1 MDALRRCYGE
11 AVASSDSEGEVER
24 KRVDAAPH
32 LDPKDVRA
40 KGGSIVSRATTKE
53 GDVHVQGV
61 FAENNHLLGRVD
73 DLAVARTGFETQRRE
88 HDRIRRGGGSDPT
101 RKRAK
106 KKTTRDGPNHDPS
119 TDAWLYE
126 DRKSPWAAPG
136 KKEAVERNREDAAMR
151 EQAAEEEEEEEDI
164 FAVEKP
170 TGPSEAPVTSTKPSV
185 ETDKTVFHGKQEKDY
200 QGRGWSE
207 PPRDRKPIQET
218 CYVPKRHVHT
228 WKGHTKGVA
237 AIRFFPIHGHLLLS
251 ASMDGT
257 VKIWDVYG
265 DKRCMRSYMGH
276 AQAVRDICFSNDG
289 TRFASCSWDK
299 KMKLWDTETGKV
311 LGTYSTG
318 RVPLCVKIHPNE
330 NMQHVLLAGTSDNK
344 VVEFDTN
351 TGEQIQQYT
360 EHMGAVNTITFIDDN
375 RRFVTSSDDKTVR
388 VWEYGI
394 PVQIKYIAEPDMHS
408 MPSVA
413 VHPNQKWF
421 VAQSLDNTV
430 VTYSTKDRFRMNRKK
445 TFKGHR
451 NSGYACQVNFSH
463 DGQFVVSGD
472 AEGRC
477 FFWDWKTTRV
487 FRSIKAH
494 DNVCVGCEWHPYETS
509 KVATCGWDGL
519 IKYWD

>member
-1 MDALRRCYGE
+1 MDALARCYGE
-11 AVASSDSEGEVER
+11 GGESSASEEVGKEEGIS
-24 KRVDAAPH
+24 AAPV
-32 LDPKDVRA
+32 LDP
-40 KGGSIVSRATTKE
+40 SSERATAWTLAQRP
-53 GDVHVQGV
+53 GMDVDLTVGEAP
-61 FAENNHLLGRVD
+61 AENNHLLGRVE
-73 DLAVARTGFETQRRE
+73 DLVVARTGFEAQRRA
-88 HDRIRRGGGSDPT
+88 HDRLQRGGGSIPT

-106 KKTTRDGPNHDPS
+106 KGTTKDPNDLDPS
-119 TDAWLYE
+119 TEKWLYE

-136 KKEAVERNREDAAMR
+136 RREAVEQARNEAMQR
-151 EQAAEEEEEEEDI
+151 EQGEQEEEEEDI
-164 FAVEKP
+164 FAVGNQTVPKG
-170 TGPSEAPVTSTKPSV
+170 GPVATKETEEEAGKS
-185 ETDKTVFHGKQEKDY
+185 VFHGKQEKDY
-200 QGRGWSE
+200 QGRGWWE
-207 PPRDRKPIQET
+207 PPRERKPIQET
-218 CYVPKRHVHT
+218 CYVPKRHMHT

-237 AIRFFPIHGHLLLS
+237 AIRFFPVHGHLLLS
-251 ASMDGT
+251 ASMDST

-276 AQAVRDICFSNDG
+276 SQAVRDICFSNDG
-289 TRFASCSWDK
+289 TKFASCSWDK

-318 RVPLCVKIHPNE
+318 KVPLCVKIHPSE

-408 MPSVA
+408 MPSIA

-463 DGQFVVSGD
+463 DGQFLVSGD

-477 FFWDWKTTRV
+477 YFWDWKTTRV

-494 DNVCVGCEWHPYETS
+494 DNVCVGCEWHPYESS